1 MAGLRRRLIH
11 STRFQLPSWANKRTN
26 KSVEDCPE
34 SCLLP
39 DLPLI
44 IPFFPSRAECSL
56 KHSSSV
62 DDIKSDQRY
71 WQKRLQL
78 RHSCTGEDT
87 PTFTSCCRLG
97 ICSCTSP
104 RTTPAQSSHYSTSH
118 GNQSGVQD
126 LINPNLEQ
134 TQFFLSSY
142 FFMCLFL
149 SCGLLSLCW

>member
-1 MAGLRRRLIH
+1 MDALTEEEPTVLIMKDGCAGVCVQPEIYHMKHEFEAAEPSAASCLQMAGLRRRPIH
-11 STRFQLPSWANKRTN
+11 STRFRFQPLSWTNNRAN
-26 KSVEDCPE
+26 KSVEDRPE

-87 PTFTSCCRLG
+87 PTFTSCC
-97 ICSCTSP
+97 SCTSP
-104 RTTPAQSSHYSTSH
+104 RTTPAQSSH
-118 GNQSGVQD
+118 
-126 LINPNLEQ
+126 
-134 TQFFLSSY
+134 
-142 FFMCLFL
+142 
-149 SCGLLSLCW
+149 